1 MAPNRLLPSAHLL
14 GREHWFLL
22 TVLGVAAFFEG
33 YDTFIVT
40 AALPQ
45 IRQTFDLSRT
55 AASAWLA
62 IPILGAVP
70 AVWFSRRA
78 DIHGRRRVLWVS
90 IVGFTLLT
98 GATAFSPNM
107 ATFVSLQFLA
117 QLFLVVEGALAW
129 TMVAEEFPA
138 GARGFGFGW
147 LAMLTAIGSGMS
159 SILYGGVFEPNNISW
174 RGLYLVALP
183 PLAAIMFFRR
193 RLPESKRFLAAQESG
208 RLAQSWRHILEPPHR
223 RWIFLVCFVALLM
236 ALTTQAGVFVIDFL
250 QEDRDMSATVAN
262 FMVVGAGA
270 LAVPVLII
278 AGGVSDRYGRKIVG
292 CSFGLLSVIGGAAFF
307 VFARGAPALFIT
319 LMLTFAGQFGAWP
332 TLGAFGS
339 ELFPTAH
346 RALAGAWSN
355 VARVIGQSSS
365 YLLAALLLR
374 LTADNQSISAVVL
387 GIGPFLGVI
396 VIWLYFPETRGRE
409 LEDISGEAL
418 LPLVTPSPLEAGALG
433 LGSILEEPAPESP
446 PDQPSPSGA
455 ATTEG

>member
-1 MAPNRLLPSAHLL
+1 MAQNRLFPSAHLL

-45 IRQTFDLSRT
+45 IRETFHLSRT

-78 DIHGRRRVLWVS
+78 DTHGRKRVLWWS

-98 GATAFSPNM
+98 GATAFAPSM
-107 ATFVSLQFLA
+107 AAFVSLQFCA
-117 QLFLVVEGALAW
+117 QLFLVVEGAIAW

-159 SILYGGVFEPNNISW
+159 SILYGGVFEPNDISW

-183 PLAAIMFFRR
+183 PLAAIMYFRR
-193 RLPESKRFLAAQESG
+193 RLPESRRFMAAEASG
-208 RLAQSWRHILEPPHR
+208 RLAESWRHILAPPHK
-223 RWIFLVCFVALLM
+223 RWILLVCVVAFVM

-262 FMVVGAGA
+262 SMVVGAGA
-270 LAVPVLII
+270 LAVPVLVI
-278 AGGVSDRYGRKIVG
+278 AGGVSDRYGRKVVG
-292 CSFGLLSVIGGAAFF
+292 CSFGLLSVLGGAAFF
-307 VFARGAPALFIT
+307 VFARGAVALFIS

-355 VARVIGQSSS
+355 VARVFGQSTS

-374 LTADNQSISAVVL
+374 LTADNQSITAVIL
-387 GIGPFLGVI
+387 GIGPFVGVI
-396 VIWLYFPETRGRE
+396 VIWLMFPETKGRE
-409 LEDISGEAL
+409 LEDISGDV
-418 LPLVTPSPLEAGALG
+418 PLAFVTPPPFEAGAIG
-433 LGSILEEPAPESP
+433 LGSIVDAPEPGSP
-446 PDQPSPSGA
+446 PNRPSPSGA
-455 ATTEG
+455 GTTED